1 MDIEHKGIFPRFSR
15 GNNKLPSKFQENS
28 HYWCWFNFLRG
39 NTIYKDVCQNKN
51 QKNDNL
57 IYADFGD
64 IFEPS
69 FEEWW
74 SDQNRGNHLFGE
86 SVTEEPHYILKK
98 RSERVTRGIQIIK
111 QTKESNTAGFSFFK
125 KQKTQL
131 PAYGSSVAL
140 YPLSSQIAVTE
151 LHKILNVLQA
161 VDKNELA
168 SKKRNNIE
176 IAFSLSLLGEHKD
189 DDMRKIILNPELTA
203 KYDEEFVQLLN
214 IGRNIRRFVLFGFFP
229 MINIH

>member
-1 MDIEHKGIFPRFSR
+1 MDIEHKGIFPRFSS
-15 GNNKLPSKFQENS
+15 GNNKLPSKSQENS

-86 SVTEEPHYILKK
+86 SVTEEPHDILKK
-98 RSERVTRGIQIIK
+98 RSERVTRGIQIIRK
-111 QTKESNTAGFSFFK
+111 TNESNTAGFSFFK
-125 KQKTQL
+125 
-131 PAYGSSVAL
+131 
-140 YPLSSQIAVTE
+140 
-151 LHKILNVLQA
+151 N
-161 VDKNELA
+161 
-168 SKKRNNIE
+168 KKRN
-176 IAFSLSLLGEHKD
+176 FQL
-189 DDMRKIILNPELTA
+189 M
-203 KYDEEFVQLLN
+203 VQA
-214 IGRNIRRFVLFGFFP
+214 
-229 MINIH
+229 